1 MKRKIAVAVA
11 VIALVGGGT
20 YTAVAASGDPAPS
33 SSISASEA
41 AGAAL
46 KKSPG
51 SIESI
56 GLDDDAKG
64 QWEVEVVNK
73 NGDDQD
79 VRVDA
84 KGKASLFSDD
94 DDRDDGDDRDSA
106 DDKAE
111 REALNAAKVNAE
123 QAASAALKFRAGSVT
138 EVDFDN
144 GHWEVEVRDKDGR
157 EHEVRVDATT
167 GKASVSA
174 ESNDRDDTDDTDDA
188 DDRDDR
194 DDRDDKN
201 DRDDD

>member
-20 YTAVAASGDPAPS
+20 YTAVAASGEPAPS
-33 SSISASEA
+33 SSLSASQA
-41 AGAAL
+41 ADAAL

-64 QWEVEVVNK
+64 QWEVEIVGK
-73 NGDDQD
+73 NGEDQD

-94 DDRDDGDDRDSA
+94 DNDSDDNDGSRDSA
-106 DDKAE
+106 EDRAE
-111 REALNAAKVNAE
+111 RQALSSVKVNAE
-123 QAASAALKFRAGSVT
+123 EAASAALKFRAGSVT

-144 GHWEVEVRDKDGR
+144 GHWEVEVRAKDGR
-157 EHEVRVDATT
+157 EHEVRVDGTT

-174 ESNDRDDTDDTDDA
+174 DDDGT
-188 DDRDDR
+188 DRDDR
-194 DDRDDKN
+194 DDTN